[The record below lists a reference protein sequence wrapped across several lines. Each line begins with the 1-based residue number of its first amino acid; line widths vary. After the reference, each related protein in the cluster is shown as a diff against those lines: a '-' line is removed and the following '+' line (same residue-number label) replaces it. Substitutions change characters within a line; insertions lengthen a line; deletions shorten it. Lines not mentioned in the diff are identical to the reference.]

1 MNITEATL
9 LYNKLHKP
17 AEDRVKNHLVS
28 IHNGISEAVYD
39 AKDYVFYSFQRDDT
53 EQTIEA
59 TCDRLKNNGFTIE
72 HVEQVECDGRF
83 VSRSKSYPA
92 RIAIYGWVKA
102 TQRQ

>member
-9 LYNKLHKP
+9 LYAKLHKP
-17 AEDRVKNHLVS
+17 VEDRVKYHLVS

-39 AKDYVFYSFQRDDT
+39 AKDHVFYSFQRDDT

-72 HVEQVECDGRF
+72 HVEQVKCEGRF